1 MYPIQY
7 EADYERN
14 PNRLTTFFRLIV
26 AIPWLIVGIV
36 YGIAAT
42 VTVLIGW
49 IALIILGRY
58 PEGLYN
64 LNSGFVRYGVRLYGF
79 ISMLTDQLPPF
90 GLADD
95 PAYPIRL
102 TVPPP
107 PEKQSRLKVFFRF
120 ILAIP
125 LFVLSYPM
133 SILHNMAA
141 GVNWLVIVFRGYTPA
156 GAYNALYFTSAWNAR
171 VTSYLVYLTDDYPPA
186 GDEAGQPGDR
196 ELQAAATAPSIGGQA
211 TQAAP
216 AVPPTDPGQPPA
228 GS

>member
-1 MYPIQY
+1 MFPIQY

-26 AIPWLIVGIV
+26 AIPWFIVAMV
-36 YGIAAT
+36 YGIAALFT
-42 VTVLIGW
+42 ILFAWVALLIT
-49 IALIILGRY
+49 GRY

-64 LNSGFVRYGVRLYGF
+64 LNSGFVRYGVRVYGF
-79 ISMLTDQLPPF
+79 ASMMTDQLPPF
-90 GLADD
+90 GIGDD
-95 PAYPIRL
+95 PAYPIRMNF
-102 TVPPP
+102 PPR

-141 GVNWLVIVFRGYTPA
+141 GVNWLTIVFRGYTPS
-156 GAYNALYFTSAWNAR
+156 GAYNALYFTSAWNSR
-171 VTSYLVYLTDDYPPA
+171 VSSYLSYLTDAYPPVGA
-186 GDEAGQPGDR
+186 EPEQPGDQQ
-196 ELQAAATAPSIGGQA
+196 LQSAAAAPSVPAQA
-211 TQAAP
+211 TQ
-216 AVPPTDPGQPPA
+216 VSPTDVGQPPA

>member
-26 AIPWLIVGIV
+26 AIPWLIVATI
-36 YGIAAT
+36 YGIAAV
-42 VTVLIGW
+42 VTIFIAW

-64 LNSGFVRYGVRLYGF
+64 LNAGFTRFGIRVYSF
-79 ISMLTDQLPPF
+79 IALLTDELPPF
-90 GLADD
+90 GLSDD
-95 PAYPIRL
+95 PSYPVRL
-102 TVPPP
+102 NVPPP

-125 LFVLSYPM
+125 LLILSYPM
-133 SILHNMAA
+133 SIVHNMAA
-141 GVNWLVIVFRGYTPA
+141 AIAWLTIVFRGYLPS
-156 GAYNALYFTSAWNAR
+156 GAYNALFFTASWNAR
-171 VTSYLVYLTDDYPPA
+171 VSVYLAYLTDAYPPV
-186 GDEAGQPGDR
+186 GDEAEHPGDHQ
-196 ELQAAATAPSIGGQA
+196 LQQAAAAPSVGAQP
-211 TQAAP
+211 TQVTP
-216 AVPPTDPGQPPA
+216 VDPGQPPA